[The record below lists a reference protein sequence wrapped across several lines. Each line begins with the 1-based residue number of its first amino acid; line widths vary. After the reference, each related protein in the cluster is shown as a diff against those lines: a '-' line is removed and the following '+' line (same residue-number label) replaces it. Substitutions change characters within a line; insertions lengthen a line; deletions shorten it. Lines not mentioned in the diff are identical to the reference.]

1 MKLSIQVK
9 CIQSLDDESLWP
21 LWQRLEQDAYHT
33 VFQSSWYMKPLLEI
47 VAPAN
52 DAQPCIVMVFEQ
64 GQETPFMLIPFVR
77 LRRHGQRVVTQAD
90 FDLCDYCAPIL
101 RRRDDWE
108 HVDIHA
114 IWKQVLAALPANDVL
129 SIKKMPTHIE
139 TLANPLS
146 RLSEAEL
153 MGVSTMRLQPGMT
166 ELPSKVLREVRY
178 KLRKLDQDGGLEEVI
193 AERPEDLREL
203 LDCAI
208 KQRADRCEELKI
220 ENILE
225 NPEINAFYRALIDSS
240 GDGAAVVGYGLKQAD
255 SFVAVSL
262 GIVVNNI
269 FNGLILSIGDH
280 TTRRYSPGICVA
292 TRQLQWAAESGCN
305 YCDMGVGG
313 SAYKSKFG
321 GDVTELMELEMSLS
335 PIGVAGTSFLR
346 ARRKLR
352 IGLKSYPQ
360 LNHQVRRLIGKV

>member
-1 MKLSIQVK
+1 
-9 CIQSLDDESLWP
+9 
-21 LWQRLEQDAYHT
+21 
-33 VFQSSWYMKPLLEI
+33 MKPLLEI

-52 DAQPCIVMVFEQ
+52 SARPCIVVVCEHEQ
-64 GQETPFMLIPFVR
+64 GTPIMLIPFVL

-101 RRRDDWE
+101 SRDYDWE
-108 HVDIHA
+108 QADIHA
-114 IWKQVLAALPANDVL
+114 IWEQVLSILPASDML

-139 TLANPLS
+139 TLLNPLA

-153 MGVSTMRLQPGMT
+153 MGVSTMRLQPGVT
-166 ELPSKVLREVRY
+166 ELPTKVLREVRY

-193 AERPEDLREL
+193 AHDRKELHAL

-208 KQRADRCEELKI
+208 DQRTKRCEELKI
-220 ENILE
+220 ENILQH
-225 NPEINAFYRALIDSS
+225 PEIDAFYRALIDNS
-240 GDGAAVVGYGLKQAD
+240 GEGAEVVGYGLKQAENY
-255 SFVAVSL
+255 VAVSL
-262 GIVVNNI
+262 GIVVNSI
-269 FNGLILSIGDH
+269 FNGLILSIGDQ

-292 TRQLQWAAESGCN
+292 TRQLQWAAESGCS

-313 SAYKSKFG
+313 AAYKSKFG
-321 GDVTELMELEMSLS
+321 GDVTELMELEQSRS
-335 PIGVAGTSFLR
+335 RIGVAGASFLR

-352 IGLKSYPQ
+352 IGLQSYPQ